1 MASVSPSERS
11 VRSASSLACAAFASI
26 VSPTID
32 CRSCG
37 GIGQLV
43 ERLVRNEK
51 ARGSNPLTSK
61 AEGLEGDENL
71 FDRRGAER
79 WVKSGALRPEP
90 KRSLDNPLTSSPS
103 LGAQRNSEGCHAE
116 VKRRRAGIDDLP
128 VLSAP
133 RLRLGRPV
141 EMCAFS

>member
-1 MASVSPSERS
+1 MPHFRGE
-11 VRSASSLACAAFASI
+11 L
-26 VSPTID
+26 
-32 CRSCG
+32 
-37 GIGQLV
+37 
-43 ERLVRNEK
+43 RLGR
-51 ARGSNPLTSK
+51 PLK
-61 AEGLEGDENL
+61 FEGDENL

-103 LGAQRNSEGCHAE
+103 LEAQRNSEGCHAE
-116 VKRRRAGIDDLP
+116 VKRRRAGIDLP